1 MSRCGII
8 ILAAGGSAR
17 LGRPKQALAVDGE
30 PLLARITRAAVA
42 SRASEVLVVLGAHA
56 QECMEILDGLGART
70 VINPGWREGI
80 AFSIRAGVQ
89 NLSPGLDAAMI
100 LLCDQPRVSMESI
113 NALLSLQGSSIIAS
127 SYGGSL
133 GPPAIFPVEFFPELM
148 ALEGD
153 QGAKKIFSSHP
164 DELIAV
170 PFPEGEIDIDTPAD
184 YERLLS

>member
-1 MSRCGII
+1 M
-8 ILAAGGSAR
+8 
-17 LGRPKQALAVDGE
+17 GRPKQTLVVDGE

-42 SRASEVLVVLGAHA
+42 SRACEVVVVLGAHA
-56 QECMEILDGLGART
+56 RECMGMLDGLGART
-70 VINPGWREGI
+70 AINSDWREGI
-80 AFSIRAGVQ
+80 ASSIRTGVQ

-100 LLCDQPRVSMESI
+100 LLCDQPRVTTRVMD
-113 NALLSLQGSSIIAS
+113 ALLLLQGSSIIAS

-133 GPPAIFPVEFFPELM
+133 GPPAIFPVEFFPELI

-184 YERLLS
+184 YKRLLS